1 MELNK
6 IILVIENRKGTE
18 TNLLLTFEDYKANM
32 LMHVS
37 DAPNE
42 IADVVSDLYESLADK
57 DHWGEFYMSGNKSV
71 SARFCNGEQ
80 QLRQFLM
87 GGFNSSD
94 QKVRFDE
101 ERCSNRCLETLKAI
115 GIGTNG
121 RGAGIRYQ
129 YEPVEKTFSQGEIL
143 HNLNGT
149 DYRVLEKLSA
159 RNLLLLNEGSG
170 QFVVAV
176 GVSSFAR
183 FPKEEL
189 PTTDNKVYGIEWG
202 HGVYF
207 CASPSLIDFQRIRE
221 QYGELR
227 EIRTLADFRNV
238 QSEKFYLFRKI
249 IDSPLMEESVKEA
262 AQNSMYEI
270 FSTGKE
276 DVFLD
281 NLSEGMYDRGFLE
294 TQEIRR
300 DKVR

>member
-6 IILVIENRKGTE
+6 IILVIENRKRTE

-42 IADVVSDLYESLADK
+42 MADVVSDLYESLADK
-57 DHWGEFYMSGNKSV
+57 DHWGEFYINGNQSV
-71 SARFCNGEQ
+71 SARLCNGEQ

-94 QKVRFDE
+94 QTVRFDE

-115 GIGTNG
+115 GIGANG

-176 GVSSFAR
+176 GVSFFVR

-189 PTTDNKVYGIEWG
+189 LTMDNGVYGIEWG
-202 HGVYF
+202 HGVYH

-221 QYGELR
+221 EYGELR
-227 EIRTLADFRNV
+227 EIKTLADFRNV

-249 IDSPLMEESVKEA
+249 INSPFMDESVKEA

-281 NLSEGMYDRGFLE
+281 NLSEGMYDRGFLG
-294 TQEIRR
+294 TQEIRK